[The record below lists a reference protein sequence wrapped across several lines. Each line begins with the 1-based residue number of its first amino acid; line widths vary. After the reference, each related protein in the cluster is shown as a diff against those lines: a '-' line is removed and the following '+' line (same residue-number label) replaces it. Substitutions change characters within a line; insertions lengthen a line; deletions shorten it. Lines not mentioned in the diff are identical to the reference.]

1 MKHKPRGRIEVRGNG
16 VAAVSDELLEQ
27 RARDLA
33 QEDGRTAP
41 TDADFKKA
49 RQELS
54 GVTEDP
60 APEVPPGD
68 ENLTSWNEN
77 ADIGG
82 HAVDTS
88 PPDQDVDVGLELV
101 QEGVEEADLDQ
112 RRAAKDEER
121 REFDCPTGLNHRT
134 WIDHKVRLTK
144 MILMLYKK

>member
-1 MKHKPRGRIEVRGNG
+1 MKDKPQGRVEVSGKG
-16 VAAVSDELLEQ
+16 VSAVSEELLEQ

-33 QEDGRTAP
+33 QEDGRANP
-41 TDADFKKA
+41 TDADFKQA

-54 GVTEDP
+54 AVTENP

-68 ENLTSWNEN
+68 ENLTSWDEN

-101 QEGVEEADLDQ
+101 EEGVEEGDLDQ
-112 RRAAKDEER
+112 RRAAKDEDRSEV
-121 REFDCPTGLNHRT
+121 D
-134 WIDHKVRLTK
+134 
-144 MILMLYKK
+144 